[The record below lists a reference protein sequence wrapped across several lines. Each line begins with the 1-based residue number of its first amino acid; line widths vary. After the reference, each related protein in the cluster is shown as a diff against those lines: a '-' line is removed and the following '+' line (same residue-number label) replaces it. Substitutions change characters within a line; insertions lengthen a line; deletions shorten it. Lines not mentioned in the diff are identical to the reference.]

1 MINTSHSWAIVIS
14 NAGGS
19 EQVRMAPL
27 EGASMTRK
35 NGAFCLEALSLV
47 NTGKDVLL
55 SASPNALQSTV
66 IRLAGEKGL
75 EENGLGHK

>member
-27 EGASMTRK
+27 EGASMMRK
-35 NGAFCLEALSLV
+35 NGAFCMEALSLL
-47 NTGKDVLL
+47 NTGKDVFL
-55 SASPNALQSTV
+55 SVSPIALQSTV
-66 IRLAGEKGL
+66 IRQAGEKGL